1 MQTIRTAGHR
11 YWNPCGSL
19 LAFLWEKI
27 YKKSGQGRRTGV
39 GITAEG
45 DMLAAMGLRY
55 GTEEATEFLNK
66 YIKQS
71 LWKPIVHLLT
81 WRKNV
86 EHSLSMTVNEKKIIR
101 LSTV

>member
-1 MQTIRTAGHR
+1 MG
-11 YWNPCGSL
+11 
-19 LAFLWEKI
+19 KI

-81 WRKNV
+81 WQKNV
-86 EHSLSMTVNEKKIIR
+86 EHSLSMTVNEKNNPFINRLKEADPELYEEMKIR
-101 LSTV
+101 TT